1 MRIGLLSSNDLCL
14 CGTGIATSGRYH
26 QGEKEVRGLS
36 DWMFV
41 AGNVHLQIDK
51 LIAQENDWLEKVV
64 NVLEIFLIRW
74 RFVVLNDEIPC

>member
-41 AGNVHLQIDK
+41 A
-51 LIAQENDWLEKVV
+51 AQENDWLEKVV